1 MPETP
6 YDRPSDP
13 RKRHSA
19 AITDGP
25 SRAGARSMLKA
36 IGFDDEALAKPI
48 IGVAT
53 CWIETMPCNFNHR
66 ALAQKVKQG
75 IREAGGT
82 PMEFNTISVSDG
94 VTMGT
99 EGMRGSLVSRE
110 IIADSIELVAR
121 SHGFDAVVCLVA
133 CDKTGPAAAMALARL
148 ERPGLIFYTGS
159 IAPGVHNGSDVT
171 VMDVYEGI
179 GAYIAGKMNGEELH
193 QLENDAC
200 PGAGACG
207 GQFTANTMAM
217 ALEFLGLSPTRQG
230 DIPATHQTKAEAAV
244 EIGHMIMD
252 LVERDVRASD
262 LITRE
267 SLENALASVAASG
280 GSTNG
285 VMHLIA
291 IARELEIPLTLED
304 VDRVMKRTPIVASL
318 QPGGKYNA
326 TDLFA
331 AGGSALVAA
340 ELVQQDLLHVDTMT
354 VTGQTIGELAA
365 GARATPGQQVVVSI
379 ADPIK
384 PNGGLAVLWGNLAPE
399 GCLIKLAGHDT
410 RHFRGPA
417 RVFDSEDACF
427 EAVKQRSIKAGDV
440 VVIRY
445 EGPAGGPGMREMLQ
459 VTAALIGEGLGDDV
473 ALMTDGRFSGAT
485 HGFMAGHVSPEAV
498 RGGPIGALQEGD
510 IIIFDVD
517 ARRLDVELSDDEIA
531 ERLRNVKHPEPL
543 YRTGVLA
550 KYASMVSSASDGSI
564 TRPLR

>member
-1 MPETP
+1 MSETP

-110 IIADSIELVAR
+110 VIADSIELVAR
-121 SHGFDAVVCLVA
+121 SHGFDGVVCLVA

-159 IAPGVHNGSDVT
+159 IAPGVHNGNDVT

-179 GAYIAGKMNGEELH
+179 GANIAGTMSNAELH

-217 ALEFLGLSPTRQG
+217 ALEFLGLSPTTQG

-291 IARELEIPLTLED
+291 VARELEIPLTLED

-354 VTGQTIGELAA
+354 VTGPDDRRARRERPPDARTA
-365 GARATPGQQVVVSI
+365 G
-379 ADPIK
+379 
-384 PNGGLAVLWGNLAPE
+384 
-399 GCLIKLAGHDT
+399 
-410 RHFRGPA
+410 
-417 RVFDSEDACF
+417 
-427 EAVKQRSIKAGDV
+427 
-440 VVIRY
+440 
-445 EGPAGGPGMREMLQ
+445 
-459 VTAALIGEGLGDDV
+459 
-473 ALMTDGRFSGAT
+473 
-485 HGFMAGHVSPEAV
+485 
-498 RGGPIGALQEGD
+498 
-510 IIIFDVD
+510 
-517 ARRLDVELSDDEIA
+517 RRLDRRADQA
-531 ERLRNVKHPEPL
+531 ERRPRGALGQPGARGLPDQARGPRHRATSAGPPGSSTR
-543 YRTGVLA
+543 RTP
-550 KYASMVSSASDGSI
+550 ASRPSSSARSWPA
-564 TRPLR
+564 T